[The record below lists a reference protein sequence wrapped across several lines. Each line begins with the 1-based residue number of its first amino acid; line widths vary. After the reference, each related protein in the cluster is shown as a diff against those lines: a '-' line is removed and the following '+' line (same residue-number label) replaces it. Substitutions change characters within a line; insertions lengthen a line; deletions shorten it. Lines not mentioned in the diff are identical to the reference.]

1 MGLLDKASD
10 TSTKTS
16 EASTKPKAKAVAVA
30 KAKPVKAVAVAKAK
44 PAKAVKAAKPVKA
57 ARAAKPA
64 KDRRPILN
72 NTGLPEGYEIAT
84 KNARFLAWLM
94 NFVWNFGVLLA
105 ALFVSVA
112 GSTPTL
118 PAIAAL
124 LMIITNVFVIPI
136 MTGRTLGNFIS
147 RTRYITAN
155 ESKPNP
161 VHGFL
166 VNSVGLMG
174 LTGFGLVVF
183 NMGQLFDENSG
194 KLVPVSLVFL
204 IIGLVLVIARIIDG
218 RFKSNSDQNQGLY
231 DMLFGAFLVKYVPQE
246 GEEMSG
252 IAARLNRMGNYGDS
266 FTQRREAASKK
277 KAQKVAKVA
286 TKVPEE
292 DTSTD
297 KVTSEESKDTSK
309 DESKDSENTE

>member
-10 TSTKTS
+10 TSTKTP
-16 EASTKPKAKAVAVA
+16 EASKKPKAVAVAKAKPAKAVAVA
-30 KAKPVKAVAVAKAK
+30 KAKPAKAVAVAKAK
-44 PAKAVKAAKPVKA
+44 PAKAVKAAKP
-57 ARAAKPA
+57 AKE
-64 KDRRPILN
+64 RRPLLN
-72 NTGLPEGYEIAT
+72 NAGLPDGYEVAT

-94 NFVWNFGVLLA
+94 NFVWNFGVLSA

-174 LTGFGLVVF
+174 LTGFGMVVF
-183 NMGQLFDENSG
+183 FMGRLFDDGG
-194 KLVPVSLVFL
+194 KLLPVSLVFL
-204 IIGLVLVIARIIDG
+204 ILGLILVTIRIIDG

-231 DMLFGAFLVKYVPQE
+231 DMLFGAYLVKYVPQE
-246 GEEMSG
+246 GEELSG

-266 FTQRREAASKK
+266 FTQRREAAKKK
-277 KAQKVAKVA
+277 KAEKAKAVAKA
-286 TKVPEE
+286 PG
-292 DTSTD
+292 D
-297 KVTSEESKDTSK
+297 EESAEDPVEEAPSEDLK
-309 DESKDSENTE
+309 DESKDSDKTE

>member
-10 TSTKTS
+10 TSNKT
-16 EASTKPKAKAVAVA
+16 AQTA
-30 KAKPVKAVAVAKAK
+30 AKPKAVAVAKAK

-57 ARAAKPA
+57 AKAVKAAKPA
-64 KDRRPILN
+64 KAARVAKPAKERRPLLSN
-72 NTGLPEGYEIAT
+72 EGLPDGYEIAT

-94 NFVWNFGVLLA
+94 NFVWNFGVLSA

-183 NMGQLFDENSG
+183 FMGRLFDENSG
-194 KLVPVSLVFL
+194 KLLPLSLVFL
-204 IIGLVLVIARIIDG
+204 IIGLVLVVIRIIDG

-231 DMLFGAFLVKYVPQE
+231 DMLFGAYLVKYVPQE
-246 GEEMSG
+246 GEELTG

-277 KAQKVAKVA
+277 KAEKVAKSA
-286 TKVPEE
+286 TKVSDDDASAENAA
-292 DTSTD
+292 
-297 KVTSEESKDTSK
+297 SEESKD
-309 DESKDSENTE
+309 DPDDSEKTE

>member
-10 TSTKTS
+10 TSNKT
-16 EASTKPKAKAVAVA
+16 AQTA
-30 KAKPVKAVAVAKAK
+30 AKPKAVAVAKAK

-57 ARAAKPA
+57 AKAVKAAKPA
-64 KDRRPILN
+64 KAARVAKPAKERRPLLSN
-72 NTGLPEGYEIAT
+72 EGLPDGYEIAT

-94 NFVWNFGVLLA
+94 NFVWNFGVLSA

-183 NMGQLFDENSG
+183 FMGKLFDENSG
-194 KLVPVSLVFL
+194 KLLPLSLVFL
-204 IIGLVLVIARIIDG
+204 IIGLVLVVIRIIDG

-231 DMLFGAFLVKYVPQE
+231 DMLFGAYLVKYVPQE
-246 GEEMSG
+246 GEELTG

-277 KAQKVAKVA
+277 KAEKVAKSA
-286 TKVPEE
+286 TKVSDDDASAENAA
-292 DTSTD
+292 
-297 KVTSEESKDTSK
+297 SEESKD
-309 DESKDSENTE
+309 DPDDSEKTE

>member
-10 TSTKTS
+10 TSNKT
-16 EASTKPKAKAVAVA
+16 AQTA
-30 KAKPVKAVAVAKAK
+30 AKPKAVAVAKAK

-57 ARAAKPA
+57 AKAVKAAKPA
-64 KDRRPILN
+64 KAARVAKPAKERRPLLSN
-72 NTGLPEGYEIAT
+72 EGLPDGYEIAT

-94 NFVWNFGVLLA
+94 NFVWNFGVLSA

-183 NMGQLFDENSG
+183 FMGRLFDENSG
-194 KLVPVSLVFL
+194 KLLPLSLVFL
-204 IIGLVLVIARIIDG
+204 IIGLVLVVIRIIDG

-231 DMLFGAFLVKYVPQE
+231 DMLFGANLVKYVPQE
-246 GEEMSG
+246 GEELTG

-277 KAQKVAKVA
+277 KAEKVAKSA
-286 TKVPEE
+286 TKVSE
-292 DTSTD
+292 DDASAENAA
-297 KVTSEESKDTSK
+297 SEESKDEP
-309 DESKDSENTE
+309 DDSEKTE

>member
-10 TSTKTS
+10 TSTKTPV
-16 EASTKPKAKAVAVA
+16 ASKKP
-30 KAKPVKAVAVAKAK
+30 KAVAVAKAK

-57 ARAAKPA
+57 ANPVKAARAAKAAKPA
-64 KDRRPILN
+64 KERRPILN
-72 NTGLPEGYEIAT
+72 NAGLPEGYEIAT

-94 NFVWNFGVLLA
+94 NFVWNFGVLSA

-112 GSTPTL
+112 GSTPTI

-155 ESKPNP
+155 EAKPNP

-166 VNSVGLMG
+166 VNSTGLMG

-183 NMGQLFDENSG
+183 FMGRLFDDAG
-194 KLVPVSLVFL
+194 KLLPVSLIFL
-204 IIGLVLVIARIIDG
+204 IIGLVLVVVRIVDG
-218 RFKSNSDQNQGLY
+218 RFKSNSDQSQGLY
-231 DMLFGAFLVKYVPQE
+231 DMLFGAYLVKYVPQE
-246 GEEMSG
+246 GEELSG

-266 FTQRREAASKK
+266 FTQRREKASQK
-277 KAQKVAKVA
+277 KALKTAKAVTKA
-286 TKVPEE
+286 TEDDNSSDKAANEE
-292 DTSTD
+292 P
-297 KVTSEESKDTSK
+297 K
-309 DESKDSENTE
+309 DESKDESEDKDKTE

>member
-1 MGLLDKASD
+1 
-10 TSTKTS
+10 TKTS

-72 NTGLPEGYEIAT
+72 NTGLPDGYEIAT

-94 NFVWNFGVLLA
+94 NFVWNFGVLFA

>member
-10 TSTKTS
+10 TSNKT
-16 EASTKPKAKAVAVA
+16 AQTA
-30 KAKPVKAVAVAKAK
+30 AKPKAVAVAKAK

-57 ARAAKPA
+57 AKAVKAAKPA
-64 KDRRPILN
+64 KAARVAKPAKERRPLLSN
-72 NTGLPEGYEIAT
+72 EGLPDGYEIAT

-94 NFVWNFGVLLA
+94 NFVWNFGVLSA

-183 NMGQLFDENSG
+183 FMGRLFDENSG
-194 KLVPVSLVFL
+194 KLLPLSLVFL
-204 IIGLVLVIARIIDG
+204 IIGLVLVVIRIIDG

-231 DMLFGAFLVKYVPQE
+231 DMLFGAYLVKYVPQE
-246 GEEMSG
+246 GEELTG

-277 KAQKVAKVA
+277 KAEKVAKSA
-286 TKVPEE
+286 TKVSDDDASAENAA
-292 DTSTD
+292 
-297 KVTSEESKDTSK
+297 SEESKDEP
-309 DESKDSENTE
+309 DDSEKTE

>member
-10 TSTKTS
+10 TSNKT
-16 EASTKPKAKAVAVA
+16 AQTA
-30 KAKPVKAVAVAKAK
+30 AKPKAVAVAKAK

-57 ARAAKPA
+57 AKAVKAAKPA
-64 KDRRPILN
+64 KAARVAKPAKERRPLLSN
-72 NTGLPEGYEIAT
+72 EGLPDGYEIAT

-94 NFVWNFGVLLA
+94 NFVWNFGVLSA

-183 NMGQLFDENSG
+183 FMGRLFDENSG
-194 KLVPVSLVFL
+194 KLLPLSLVFL
-204 IIGLVLVIARIIDG
+204 IIGLVLVVIRIIDG

-231 DMLFGAFLVKYVPQE
+231 DMLFGAYLVKYVPQE
-246 GEEMSG
+246 GEELTG

-277 KAQKVAKVA
+277 KAEKVAKSA
-286 TKVPEE
+286 TKVSDGDASAENAA
-292 DTSTD
+292 
-297 KVTSEESKDTSK
+297 SEESKDEP
-309 DESKDSENTE
+309 DDSEKTE

>member
-94 NFVWNFGVLLA
+94 NFVWNFGVLSA
-105 ALFVSVA
+105 ALIVSVS

-183 NMGQLFDENSG
+183 FMGRLFDDGG
-194 KLVPVSLVFL
+194 KLLPVSLVFL
-204 IIGLVLVIARIIDG
+204 LIGLVLVIARIIDG

-277 KAQKVAKVA
+277 KAQKVTKVA
-286 TKVPEE
+286 TKVLEE

>member
-10 TSTKTS
+10 TSNK
-16 EASTKPKAKAVAVA
+16 KPVATAKPKAVAVA
-30 KAKPVKAVAVAKAK
+30 KAKPVKAVKAAK
-44 PAKAVKAAKPVKA
+44 PVKAGKPVKA
-57 ARAAKPA
+57 ARAAKAVKPA

-94 NFVWNFGVLLA
+94 NFVWNFGVLSA
-105 ALFVSVA
+105 ALFVSIA

-118 PAIAAL
+118 PAVAAL
-124 LMIITNVFVIPI
+124 LMIIANVFVIPI

-161 VHGFL
+161 VHGLL

-183 NMGQLFDENSG
+183 FMGRLFDDAG
-194 KLVPVSLVFL
+194 KLLPVSLVFL
-204 IIGLVLVIARIIDG
+204 IIGLVLVVIRIIDG
-218 RFKSNSDQNQGLY
+218 RFKSNSDQSQGLY

-246 GEEMSG
+246 GEELSG

-266 FTQRREAASKK
+266 FTQRREKASEK
-277 KAQKVAKVA
+277 KALKVAKAA
-286 TKVPEE
+286 TKVTEDVDSSDKAENEE
-292 DTSTD
+292 LKDQ
-297 KVTSEESKDTSK
+297 SKDESK
-309 DESKDSENTE
+309 DESKDSDKTE

>member
-10 TSTKTS
+10 TSNKT
-16 EASTKPKAKAVAVA
+16 AQTA
-30 KAKPVKAVAVAKAK
+30 AKPKAVAVAKAK

-57 ARAAKPA
+57 AKAVKAAKPA
-64 KDRRPILN
+64 KAARVAKPAKERRPLLSN
-72 NTGLPEGYEIAT
+72 EGLPDGYEIAT

-94 NFVWNFGVLLA
+94 NFVWNFGVLSA

-183 NMGQLFDENSG
+183 FMGRLFDENSG
-194 KLVPVSLVFL
+194 KLLPLSLVFL
-204 IIGLVLVIARIIDG
+204 IIGLVLVVIRIIDG

-231 DMLFGAFLVKYVPQE
+231 DMLFGAYLVKYVPQE
-246 GEEMSG
+246 GEELTG

-266 FTQRREAASKK
+266 FTQRRETASKK
-277 KAQKVAKVA
+277 KIGRAHV
-286 TKVPEE
+286 
-292 DTSTD
+292 
-297 KVTSEESKDTSK
+297 
-309 DESKDSENTE
+309 